1 MRLKKKELIE
11 KEKVRERKQ
20 NVRWRERDWQ
30 KEKMTKRNTLNDVER
45 ERKKKECGNDQRKKE
60 VREREYCE
68 RQME

>member
-1 MRLKKKELIE
+1 MS
-11 KEKVRERKQ
+11 
-20 NVRWRERDWQ
+20 WREGQTYKNKKWQ
-30 KEKMTKRNTLNDVER
+30 KESPRMGQR

>member
-1 MRLKKKELIE
+1 M
-11 KEKVRERKQ
+11 
-20 NVRWRERDWQ
+20 RWRERDRQ
-30 KEKMTKRNTLNDVER
+30 KEKMTKRNALNDVER